1 MSIAKK
7 INFTQDVNYKK
18 STLPNGIRVVTE
30 EIPYVRSISVGV
42 WIDTGSRDEDEN
54 NNGITHFIEHIV
66 FKGTQRF
73 SNQQIARSL
82 ESVGGYMNAF
92 TTKEHTCF
100 YARILDEHLNKAI
113 DVISDLVQYPLID
126 PKEVEKEKHVILEE
140 LKNIEDNPDD
150 VIHDYFDQKIYYR
163 HPLGFPVIG
172 KAENIKRFTS
182 KDLLSYIQTHFLP
195 DKMVVAAAGNL
206 KHENLV
212 EMVLKYFN
220 RNGKINNPSRR
231 IQGPRRSKPQ
241 REVIE
246 KPVQQV
252 YICMGT
258 LSCSIKNKMRYP
270 LLVMNTLLGDGMS
283 CRLFQNVREKYGF
296 AYAVYSFAN
305 LMSDTGSFGIYVGT
319 DNKNIERSISLIY
332 KELEKLKTKPV
343 STSELNRTK
352 SQMKGNMM
360 LGLENMSNRM
370 MRLGSGE
377 LYFGRYIPLDELIKC
392 IDEVN
397 QDQIYEVANDV
408 LDIEKFSTVIMKSKD
423 ENGQLLNI

>member
-1 MSIAKK
+1 MNIAKN
-7 INFTQDVNYKK
+7 INLQQNVNYRKT
-18 STLPNGIRVVTE
+18 TLPNGVRVVTE
-30 EIPYVRSISVGV
+30 EIPYVRSVSVGV
-42 WIDTGSRDEDEN
+42 WIDTGSRDEDEY

-66 FKGTQRF
+66 LKGTQRF

-140 LKNIEDNPDD
+140 LKNIEDDPDD
-150 VIHDYFDQKIYYR
+150 IIHEYFDQKVYYH

-172 KAENIKRFTS
+172 KAENIKRFTRR
-182 KDLLSYIQTHFLP
+182 DLLSYLEKHFLP
-195 DKMVVAAAGNL
+195 KKMVIAAAGNL

-212 EMVLKYFN
+212 EMVFKYFN
-220 RNGKINNPSRR
+220 RDGRMNIKINR
-231 IQGPRRSKPQ
+231 IQGPRRAKPQ

-246 KPVQQV
+246 KPIQQV

-258 LSCSIKNKMRYP
+258 LSCSVKSNMRYP

-332 KELEKLKTKPV
+332 KELEKLKAKPV
-343 STSELNRTK
+343 SVSELNRTK

-370 MRLGSGE
+370 IRLGSGE
-377 LYFGRYIPLDELIKC
+377 LYFGRYIPLDELIRC

-397 QDQIYEVANDV
+397 QDQLYEVANDV
-408 LDIEKFSTVIMKSKD
+408 LNVEKFSTVIMKSKD
-423 ENGQLLNI
+423 EQI